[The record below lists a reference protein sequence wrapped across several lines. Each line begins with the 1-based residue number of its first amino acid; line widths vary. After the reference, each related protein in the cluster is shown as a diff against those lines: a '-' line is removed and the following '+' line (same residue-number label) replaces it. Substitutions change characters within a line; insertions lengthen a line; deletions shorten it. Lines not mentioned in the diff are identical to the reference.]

1 MRPSTLLRKHHHY
14 RDKRF
19 PFHIEHCVIKRNELI
34 TSHAH
39 DFVELVFA
47 VSGNADHELA
57 GVTYRL
63 KSGDVFVIEPNV
75 LHSYR
80 GSSDEDTI
88 VYNVLFDP
96 ELLRQELNTLLLIP
110 EFAKFF
116 YLLPFIRNG
125 SSFIPFQRLPEG
137 NHAVILH
144 HLETIHSEYD
154 GMLSGW
160 QLMVKTR
167 FIECLVCL
175 SRYLDPAA
183 LDVHGVSDLDWV
195 DSVRHF
201 IDVHYR
207 ESITL
212 AQASHMCGIS
222 ESTFKAKFKS
232 ATGRSLLDYK
242 HDVQIREACKL
253 LRDTDRKI
261 VDIAMEV
268 GFSDV
273 SFFNKL
279 FRKHRGITPK
289 QYRIHP
295 PT

>member
-1 MRPSTLLRKHHHY
+1 MEHATLFKHHHY
-14 RDKRF
+14 RDNRF
-19 PFHIEHCVIKRNELI
+19 PFHIERRVIERNQFIAL
-34 TSHAH
+34 HAH
-39 DFVELVFA
+39 DFIELVYA
-47 VSGNADHELA
+47 VGGNADHELA
-57 GVTYRL
+57 GVSYQL
-63 KSGDVFVIEPNV
+63 GKGDVFVIEPNI

-80 GSSDEDTI
+80 CSSDEDTI

-96 ELLRQELNTLLLIP
+96 EFLRHELNTLLLMP
-110 EFAKFF
+110 EFARFF

-125 SSFIPFQRLPEG
+125 SSFIPFQHLPEDKQII
-137 NHAVILH
+137 ILH
-144 HLETIHSEYD
+144 HLDTIHAEYEA
-154 GMLSGW
+154 MLSGW

-167 FIECLVCL
+167 FIETLVCL
-175 SRYLDPAA
+175 SRCLDPADLA
-183 LDVHGVSDLDWV
+183 KHGVSDLDWV
-195 DSVRHF
+195 DSVRHYIEINF
-201 IDVHYR
+201 R
-207 ESITL
+207 EPITL
-212 AQASHMCGIS
+212 AQASHMCGLG
-222 ESTFKAKFKS
+222 ESSFKSKFKS

-289 QYRIHP
+289 QYRVHP
-295 PT
+295 PK